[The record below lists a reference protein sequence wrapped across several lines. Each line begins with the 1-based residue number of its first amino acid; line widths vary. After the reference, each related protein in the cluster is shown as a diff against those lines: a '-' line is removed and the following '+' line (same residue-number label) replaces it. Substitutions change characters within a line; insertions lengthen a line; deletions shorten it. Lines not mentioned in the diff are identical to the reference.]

1 VKPKV
6 KQNGRANSLVDEKVK
21 IEFVEVADL
30 IPDARNSR
38 THSEAQI
45 AAIAGSIAEFRWTS
59 PILINGKNKIL
70 SGHARV
76 LAARK
81 LGIEKAPCVRLTH
94 LTEAQERAYVIADNR
109 LAEFGSGWDV
119 EILKIEVD
127 ELKRLDFDFKKI
139 GWDEP
144 ELEIILNPKDKIN
157 SSPEVKIKTQWL
169 IIVECKDESEQ
180 IKILEKCLAE
190 GWNCKAMSS

>member
-1 VKPKV
+1 MKPKI

-21 IEFVEVADL
+21 IEFIEVADL

-169 IIVECKDESEQ
+169 IIIECKDESEQ

-190 GWNCKAMSS
+190 NWNCKAMSS

>member
-1 VKPKV
+1 VKPKT
-6 KQNGRANSLVDEKVK
+6 KPNGRANPLVDEKVK

-190 GWNCKAMSS
+190 NWNCKVMSS

>member
-1 VKPKV
+1 MKPKI

>member
-1 VKPKV
+1 MKPKV

-109 LAEFGSGWDV
+109 LAEFGSGWDA

-169 IIVECKDESEQ
+169 IIIECKDESEQ

-190 GWNCKAMSS
+190 DWNCKAMSS

>member
-1 VKPKV
+1 MKPKT
-6 KQNGRANSLVDEKVK
+6 KPNGRANPLVDEKVK

-169 IIVECKDESEQ
+169 IIIECKDESEQ

>member
-1 VKPKV
+1 MKPKV

>member
-1 VKPKV
+1 VKPKT
-6 KQNGRANSLVDEKVK
+6 KPNGRANPLVDEKVK

-109 LAEFGSGWDV
+109 LAEFGSGWDA